1 MTWKKRF
8 NSPIPK
14 KQSKTWWTN
23 TKQTKIGWKWS
34 KPLLKCSHMY
44 YVHFHK
50 IGSSHF
56 VSLWDSWIRY
66 YEAQTTGSY
75 QWQAGQSK
83 VKPLFIWYLHCV
95 QQTNQIFF
103 FTLKAKITTKYQ
115 NESKRIFFLTNNFP
129 IAKLEMENVEK
140 TNSLYNIKDLM
151 KQKSRFIFEILI
163 IFYICLL
170 LFFFDLIKK
179 KSTKQQQPNT
189 NCNL

>member
-1 MTWKKRF
+1 MNGKFIFHTGRKKEEVIFYMNGIRHSSNDMKKRF
-8 NSPIPK
+8 LSPIPK
-14 KQSKTWWTN
+14 KQGKTWWTN

-103 FTLKAKITTKYQ
+103 FTLKAKISTKYQ
-115 NESKRIFFLTNNFP
+115 KWE
-129 IAKLEMENVEK
+129 
-140 TNSLYNIKDLM
+140 
-151 KQKSRFIFEILI
+151 
-163 IFYICLL
+163 
-170 LFFFDLIKK
+170 
-179 KSTKQQQPNT
+179 
-189 NCNL
+189 